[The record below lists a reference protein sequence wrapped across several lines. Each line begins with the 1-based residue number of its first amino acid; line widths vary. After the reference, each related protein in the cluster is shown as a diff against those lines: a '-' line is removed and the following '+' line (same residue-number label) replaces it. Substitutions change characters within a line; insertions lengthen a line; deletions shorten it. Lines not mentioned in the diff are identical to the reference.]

1 MFHIELKK
9 RIPQDRHE
17 LSLESALGMYEL
29 CRNLFSADDERQ
41 SYFGTVYPDTA
52 VNPNPLDG
60 YVVDIHYLPAQQYL
74 RMQMFEH
81 GAAHTPIASIIC
93 RPDEIT
99 EMGRYGA
106 DDFYKT
112 YRPYLGVI
120 TGKLEWKTVRTDAPR
135 VLSYMDREMVPV
147 FRNEFVC
154 SISEIIRRAEVNYEV
169 KIKDKDPEALR
180 LHRRRLMLMQQ
191 FLITA
196 AKLEGFTHYEFSL
209 PFIQNLRDNYA
220 HITGFFRS
228 VHNPN
233 WSAEDEGRWLK
244 RFFRALDPK
253 TDVNSE
259 VESELVDQWIEF
271 CRDCLNAPHNRTT
284 DELRIGGWEL
294 TA

>member
-81 GAAHTPIASIIC
+81 GGAHTPIASIIC
-93 RPDEIT
+93 RPDEII

-106 DDFYKT
+106 DDFYKI
-112 YRPYLGVI
+112 YRPYLGVG
-120 TGKLEWKTVRTDAPR
+120 TGRLDWKMVRSDAPR
-135 VLSYMDREMVPV
+135 TLTYLDRDYVPV
-147 FRNEFVC
+147 FRNEFER
-154 SISEIIRRAEVNYEV
+154 SLTAAIRRSDSDFRAKNH
-169 KIKDKDPEALR
+169 DHDACS
-180 LHRRRLMLMQQ
+180 LHSRRLDMLEQ
-191 FLITA
+191 FIISD
-196 AKLEGFTHYEFSL
+196 AKIEGFGQYEFS
-209 PFIQNLRDNYA
+209 PEFIQNLSDNYA
-220 HITGFFRS
+220 YITGFFRT

-233 WSAEDEGRWLK
+233 WNADDEGKWLK
-244 RFFRALDPK
+244 LFFRALDPK
-253 TDVNSE
+253 TDVNGE
-259 VESELVDQWIEF
+259 VDSDLLQQW
-271 CRDCLNAPHNRTT
+271 RDFLTAVSNDGNRCPTGT
-284 DELRIGGWEL
+284 DPMSLGGWS
-294 TA
+294 TV